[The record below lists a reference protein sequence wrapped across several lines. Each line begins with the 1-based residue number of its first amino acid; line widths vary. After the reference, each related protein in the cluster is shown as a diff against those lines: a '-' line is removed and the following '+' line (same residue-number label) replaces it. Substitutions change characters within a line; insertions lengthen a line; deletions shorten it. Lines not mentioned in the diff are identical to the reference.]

1 MIKKILVANRGEIA
15 CRIIK
20 ACKEMQISTVA
31 VYSDVDSESPH
42 VLMADEAILIGPAN
56 PSESYL
62 DFDKIVDAAKQTNSD
77 AIHPGYGFLSEN
89 GDFAKYVNDSDLVFI
104 GPDPDTI
111 KLMGD
116 KAESKKM
123 MAEAG
128 VPTIPGNDGELSGNV
143 DAVARDIGY
152 PLMVKAA
159 AGGGGK
165 GMRIVESPEELESAI
180 EAASSEARNSFG
192 NDTLILEKYLDQP
205 RHLEVQILGDQQG
218 NVIHL
223 YERECSIQRRH
234 QKIIEESPS
243 PAINNKLRKMLG
255 EAAVKAAKAVNYS
268 NAGTVE
274 FLFQDGKFY
283 FLEMNTRIQVEHGV
297 TEMVC
302 GIDLVKWQIR
312 IARGESL
319 DMVQKDVKQRG
330 HSIECRIYAEDPS
343 RNFLPT
349 PGIVRKMV
357 LPEGSGIRNDVGVE
371 EGQEVTSDYDPL
383 LAKLVV
389 WDSNRSD
396 AIHRMDSAL
405 GQFVILGLITNQPF
419 LRDIMKSEPYR
430 KASFS
435 TRFVDEHFSDW
446 ELGSPSPEV
455 IATALLTSKSAPE
468 KVSPV
473 SSRDPYSPWSSK
485 GTWRQNI

>member
-1 MIKKILVANRGEIA
+1 
-15 CRIIK
+15 
-20 ACKEMQISTVA
+20 
-31 VYSDVDSESPH
+31 
-42 VLMADEAILIGPAN
+42 
-56 PSESYL
+56 
-62 DFDKIVDAAKQTNSD
+62 
-77 AIHPGYGFLSEN
+77 
-89 GDFAKYVNDSDLVFI
+89 
-104 GPDPDTI
+104 
-111 KLMGD
+111 
-116 KAESKKM
+116 
-123 MAEAG
+123 
-128 VPTIPGNDGELSGNV
+128 
-143 DAVARDIGY
+143 
-152 PLMVKAA
+152 
-159 AGGGGK
+159 
-165 GMRIVESPEELESAI
+165 MRIVESPEELESAI

-243 PAINNKLRKMLG
+243 PAINNKLRKMMG

-349 PGIVRKMV
+349 PGIVRKMI

-383 LAKLVV
+383 LSKLVV

-419 LRDIMKSEPYR
+419 LRDIMKNESYR

-455 IATALLTSKSAPE
+455 IATALLASKSTPE
-468 KVSPV
+468 KVSTV